1 MLKDK
6 WPDIWQKIC
15 KILRTA
21 AVTLAIVTA
30 IGVIYA
36 FAVHRQFTL
45 RYAFMANFIVAGV
58 LMATGLLLPATPK
71 SMVKKLRNQSQLADS
86 TMHRDYMETRSE
98 MQKKG
103 HQILWIGLTV
113 GLVAGLV
120 EVMLWLL

>member
-1 MLKDK
+1 
-6 WPDIWQKIC
+6 
-15 KILRTA
+15 
-21 AVTLAIVTA
+21 
-30 IGVIYA
+30 
-36 FAVHRQFTL
+36 
-45 RYAFMANFIVAGV
+45 
-58 LMATGLLLPATPK
+58 GLLLPATPK